1 MMYQCVGSF
10 QRKLSLFSAHMTIS
24 NFTHFPMLSKMTAEV
39 DPSTI
44 LCKVQEFVN
53 NIDELAKE
61 FEKRFCE
68 MSPKKAS
75 VSVYH

>member
-1 MMYQCVGSF
+1 MFQCVEAF

-61 FEKRFCE
+61 FENEFVNVA
-68 MSPKKAS
+68 KKAS